1 MNPWRRSLARHYC
14 PACGKEAMRVRAPF
28 FDGMAREMQDSFSSA
43 FLAVVLAGSLQ
54 RFGVEPGG
62 LSWVVAL
69 AVTGMLFYPVA
80 DLFVR
85 HKCSGCSH
93 RYAIG
98 DLRSE
103 GWIFVEGPSRSKAD
117 LLSTRRTR

>member
-1 MNPWRRSLARHYC
+1 
-14 PACGKEAMRVRAPF
+14 MRLRAPF
-28 FDGMAREMQDSFSSA
+28 FDGMAREIAGFVL
-43 FLAVVLAGSLQ
+43 FGLFAVVLAGSLQ

-62 LSWVVAL
+62 FSWVVAL
-69 AVTGMLFYPVA
+69 AVIGMLFYPVA

-85 HKCSGCSH
+85 YKCSGCSH

-103 GWIFVEGPSRSKAD
+103 GWIFVEGPSRSK
-117 LLSTRRTR
+117 RTC